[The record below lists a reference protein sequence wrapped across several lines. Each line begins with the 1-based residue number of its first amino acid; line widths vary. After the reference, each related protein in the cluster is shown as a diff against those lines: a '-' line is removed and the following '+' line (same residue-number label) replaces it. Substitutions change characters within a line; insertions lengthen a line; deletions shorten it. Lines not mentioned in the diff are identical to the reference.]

1 MAYSFNVPQYP
12 NKSLDLRHIAQ
23 REYAQV
29 LYDGFVMLAA
39 CLQQRKPPDT
49 RKRSR
54 LRIFSVKNQI
64 KRMHGRNDL
73 VDLIESIRFEERW
86 YS

>member
-23 REYAQV
+23 GEYAQV
-29 LYDGFVMLAA
+29 LCDGFVMLAA
-39 CLQQRKPPDT
+39 SLQERKPPDT

-54 LRIFSVKNQI
+54 FRIFSVKNQI
-64 KRMHGRNDL
+64 
-73 VDLIESIRFEERW
+73 
-86 YS
+86 